1 MSWLEHRRKET
12 HLQEQKE
19 MKLSVSA
26 YRAQASAHKKILSN
40 YQQQLSYGATNQASS
55 SRTPSDPAAVLSGLK
70 VSVSFHF
77 FFFIIIP
84 LFSFPF
90 IILYLL
96 FLTLTCN
103 DSETHKTGLR

>member
-1 MSWLEHRRKET
+1 MSWLERRQRKEI

-70 VSVSFHF
+70 VSVSSHF
-77 FFFIIIP
+77 FFF
-84 LFSFPF
+84 LLLNS
-90 IILYLL
+90 L
-96 FLTLTCN
+96 FLFLLLSCTYCF
-103 DSETHKTGLR
+103 